1 MTTKVPSEFLST
13 GAVVQVV
20 STTKTDTFSGST
32 TGSFYDIT
40 GLNVTITPS
49 SASNKILINVTVC
62 GGHSNLAAYRLV
74 RGSTAIGVGDSGG
87 GNRNQ
92 VTFGHT
98 SHPVDGNRMMNNS
111 MTFLDSPSTTSA
123 TTYKLQ
129 TFQYTGTNYVNRTSA
144 DTNASYTGRAISTI
158 TATEVVG

>member
-62 GGHSNLAAYRLV
+62 GGHSNLAGYRLV

-111 MTFLDSPSTTSA
+111 MTFLDSPCLLYTSPSPRD
-123 TTYKLQ
+123 KRQ
-129 TFQYTGTNYVNRTSA
+129 SRMPSSA
-144 DTNASYTGRAISTI
+144 
-158 TATEVVG
+158 